1 MVSLLLDTPGT
12 CAIAYAVVSNAS
24 ITQILLISLVAFTLG
39 SCASRPKR
47 HVSIKNTPYTI
58 GGVDYQPY
66 SIAQSLGMV
75 EEGIASWYG
84 PDGWLG
90 GSDITANGE
99 VVTARSVSA
108 AHKHLPL
115 PCLIEVTNLRN
126 GRRAKIRVNDRGPFI
141 ENRILDVSSRAAEIL
156 GFKTDGITDVRL
168 RVLRVGD

>member
-66 SIAQSLGMV
+66 RIAQSLGMV

-108 AHKHLPL
+108 AHK
-115 PCLIEVTNLRN
+115 
-126 GRRAKIRVNDRGPFI
+126 PFI